1 MYIRE
6 YSVKISNGK
15 QRFKLCYSI
24 KTVIFM
30 FSMFIIYPCTISEV
44 LCMCVCIYIHVC
56 VYVHVYICMYVHTYK
71 YINTMIIIIKDIR
84 TKKENFVI
92 YYGIDEVFSPF
103 LVIQLTLNSTSLNC
117 MDPLKN
123 RLLQQIY

>member
-1 MYIRE
+1 
-6 YSVKISNGK
+6 
-15 QRFKLCYSI
+15 
-24 KTVIFM
+24 
-30 FSMFIIYPCTISEV
+30 
-44 LCMCVCIYIHVC
+44 MCVCIYIHVC